1 MASYVAKNAVQKE
14 ETVPNSERDK
24 RFRILMGKR
33 DNKTCFDCGAKN
45 PKWATVTYGV
55 FICLGCS
62 AHHRRM
68 GVHVT
73 FVRSC
78 DMDKWKPSELSVMKN
93 GGNKR
98 AREFFREH
106 GWSEQRSSL
115 DLVQKKYQS
124 TAAKLYRSKLQKEIA
139 PPSPMTPPSTS
150 TNKTIDGMEALTLDA
165 NSNNKSKPIPIEPKV
180 EEIKYVKRKPDSPKD
195 SSKVIVS
202 ANLGS
207 GAPVR
212 KKSLKLKTGL
222 KKSKKKKKGGLGA
235 TRLSSKSLGS
245 KKKGGGKA
253 SAAVIDDDAFETA
266 MKAAPKQEQIAMD
279 EAVARTLQEKS
290 GGTVSKYGTRA
301 DKNSG
306 LGGRYRNN
314 NDDDDDFFGESFGNS
329 SNSNSGSSSYTDTQ
343 KNFEYKGRPAT
354 ERFKNNKAISSDQFF
369 DFEGGTNKESRDA
382 KDRIGKFSGATSL
395 SSDALFGRGEEQY
408 DGNRGKSDSMSSDIS
423 AGEFVREITSRAT
436 EDLQNAKEK
445 AKELLSSFIG

>member
-1 MASYVAKNAVQKE
+1 MASMVAKNAVKKE

-33 DNKTCFDCGAKN
+33 DNKTCFDCGVKN

-78 DMDKWKPSELSVMKN
+78 DMDKWKPSELSLMKN

-139 PPSPMTPPSTS
+139 PPSPMTPPSS
-150 TNKTIDGMEALTLDA
+150 SSDKTVDGMEALTLDA
-165 NSNNKSKPIPIEPKV
+165 NSKAKTKPIPVEPKV
-180 EEIKYVKRKPDSPKD
+180 AEIKYIKEKQASPKD
-195 SSKVIVS
+195 SSRVIVS
-202 ANLGS
+202 GNLGS
-207 GAPVR
+207 GVAR

-235 TRLSSKSLGS
+235 TRLSSKKLGVQKS
-245 KKKGGGKA
+245 TA
-253 SAAVIDDDAFETA
+253 STSVDDDAFESA

-279 EAVARTLQEKS
+279 EAVARTLQEKNGPS
-290 GGTVSKYGTRA
+290 VSKYGSRA
-301 DKNSG
+301 DNNSG
-306 LGGRYRNN
+306 LGGRYRNA

-329 SNSNSGSSSYTDTQ
+329 SNNNSDTSSYN
-343 KNFEYKGRPAT
+343 NFDSRKKYEYNGRPAT
-354 ERFKNNKAISSDQFF
+354 ERFKNNKGISSDQFF

-395 SSDALFGRGEEQY
+395 SSDALFGREQEFS
-408 DGNRGKSDSMSSDIS
+408 GNRGKSDSMSSDIS
-423 AGEFVREITSRAT
+423 AGEFVREITSRAS
-436 EDLQNAKEK
+436 EDLQNAKQK
-445 AKELLSSFIG
+445 AKELVSGLMSSFNS